1 MTMVLSSSS
10 EKEEAGSCPGWHPCA
25 THPGPILH
33 HLQCCSILAVLMCA
47 LAHAD
52 DAVPE
57 RVADSQGVSGW
68 DQPLQAQAAPAPVAE
83 APEVLVADADI
94 PANASTFFGSAPEP
108 VTVEYATR
116 SPKPSSSLP
125 LAMGAGPDDDAPGLA
140 VVDRDPA
147 AVVDRPRRLTLH
159 VDDVT
164 SASGFVDGSVRTMAL
179 AIDAVV
185 PRTGGLTI
193 QPRLQLAYQPGRSPV
208 SGVQAQGM
216 PGDSSATGIGIR
228 LYGAQPTRLAG
239 IYPFVEADWW
249 QDSRKQSIN
258 INGTKID
265 ADLLRGLF
273 SFNIGA
279 HGNTATGVKL
289 WFKVKAG
296 RNPGGT
302 VGARYRW

>member
-108 VTVEYATR
+108 VIVEYATR

>member
-1 MTMVLSSSS
+1 MTMVLSSS
-10 EKEEAGSCPGWHPCA
+10 EREEAGSCPGWHPCA
-25 THPGPILH
+25 THPGLIRH
-33 HLQCCSILAVLMCA
+33 RLQCCSILAVLMCA

-57 RVADSQGVSGW
+57 RVVDSQGVSGW

-83 APEVLVADADI
+83 APEALVADADI
-94 PANASTFFGSAPEP
+94 PANASTFFSSAPEP

-116 SPKPSSSLP
+116 SPEPSSSLP
-125 LAMGAGPDDDAPGLA
+125 LAMGAGPDDDAPGPA

-159 VDDVT
+159 LDDVT

-179 AIDAVV
+179 AVDAVV
-185 PRTGGLTI
+185 PRAGGLTI
-193 QPRLQLAYQPGRSPV
+193 QPRLQLAYQPGMSPV